1 MIRNELNNQ
10 DRLLLQDMISVL
22 NKGRIEM
29 HVPETVVPQMEMA
42 SAMELN
48 DEFSSDE
55 LRSYTAY
62 GLSHAAHHG
71 GATMLGFRD

>member
-1 MIRNELNNQ
+1 
-10 DRLLLQDMISVL
+10 
-22 NKGRIEM
+22 M
-29 HVPETVVPQMEMA
+29 HVPETVLPQMEMA
-42 SAMELN
+42 ADMEQN

-71 GATMLGFRD
+71 GATLLGFRDQELENVEPTTRYTTV